1 MMAGMAGAAGM
12 ADMLP
17 LRMAGAVGTRRHAA
31 LVWYRPAIRPGLQAA
46 NDVALLPTSAPGQG
60 ARLQAVLEGNYAGLH
75 RRLTRHLG
83 CAELASDSLHDA
95 WLRLGSLADGG
106 GTAPAHSPVAYVF
119 RVARNA
125 AMDSLRRNRAWLY
138 ADEDVGDGAAGLV
151 DFLADTAAGP
161 ERLAE
166 LQADVRRLAQAV
178 ELLPRRHRQVLEAL
192 RVDELTRQEVAERHD
207 MSLRNVDTALRQAL
221 DHCARHTGY
230 AALGG
235 VGTTR
240 RSLSLRQG

>member
-1 MMAGMAGAAGM
+1 MMAGMATL
-12 ADMLP
+12 ADALP
-17 LRMAGAVGTRRHAA
+17 LRMPGAAAHAGLAG
-31 LVWYRPAIRPGLQAA
+31 YRPAIRPRLRAA
-46 NDVALLPTSAPGQG
+46 NDVAPPPSLPAQG
-60 ARLQAVLEGNYAGLH
+60 ARLQAVLEGNYAALH

-95 WLRLGSLADGG
+95 WLRLGAW
-106 GTAPAHSPVAYVF
+106 TAGEGAPLAHSPAAYVF
-119 RVARNA
+119 RVACNA
-125 AMDSLRRNRAWLY
+125 AVDSLRRNRAWLS
-138 ADEDVGDGAAGLV
+138 ADEGADEASLV
-151 DFLADTAAGP
+151 DRLADTAAGP

-235 VGTTR
+235 VSTPR
-240 RSLSLRQG
+240 RSLRLRKAAHMGG

>member
-1 MMAGMAGAAGM
+1 MMAGMANTM
-12 ADMLP
+12 A
-17 LRMAGAVGTRRHAA
+17 LRMAGAMGPAGMA
-31 LVWYRPAIRPGLQAA
+31 WYRPAIRPRMQAA
-46 NDVALLPTSAPGQG
+46 NDMAPVPTSAPGQG
-60 ARLQAVLEGNYAGLH
+60 ARLQAVLENNYAALH
-75 RRLTRHLG
+75 RRLARHLG
-83 CAELASDSLHDA
+83 CTELASDSLHDA
-95 WLRLGSLADGG
+95 WLRLGVLTARDG
-106 GTAPAHSPVAYVF
+106 AALAHSPVAYVF
-119 RVARNA
+119 RVACNA

-138 ADEDVGDGAAGLV
+138 ADEGDGAGAGGLV

-178 ELLPRRHRQVLEAL
+178 DLLPRRHRQVLEAL

-230 AALGG
+230 AAQGG

>member
-1 MMAGMAGAAGM
+1 MMARLAVALPLRAMGHAGMAC
-12 ADMLP
+12 
-17 LRMAGAVGTRRHAA
+17 
-31 LVWYRPAIRPGLQAA
+31 YRPAIRPRLRAA
-46 NDVALLPTSAPGQG
+46 NDMAPASLPGQG
-60 ARLQAVLEGNYAGLH
+60 RQMQAVLESNYRGLH

-95 WLRLGSLADGG
+95 WLRLGTLAAGDG
-106 GTAPAHSPVAYVF
+106 APLAHSPVAYVF
-119 RVARNA
+119 RVACNA

-138 ADEDVGDGAAGLV
+138 ADEGDGEAGLV

-166 LQADVRRLAQAV
+166 LQADLQRLAQAV

-192 RVDELTRQEVAERHD
+192 RVDELSRQEVAERHD

-230 AALGG
+230 AAQGG

-240 RSLSLRQG
+240 RSLRLNVRSRTDA

>member
-1 MMAGMAGAAGM
+1 MMAGMAKPMVLRTAGARGHAGM
-12 ADMLP
+12 A
-17 LRMAGAVGTRRHAA
+17 RF
-31 LVWYRPAIRPGLQAA
+31 RPAIRPHLQAA
-46 NDVALLPTSAPGQG
+46 NDVALLPTPAPEQG
-60 ARLQAVLEGNYAGLH
+60 AQLQAVLESNYRSLH

-95 WLRLGSLADGG
+95 WLRLGALAAGDG
-106 GTAPAHSPVAYVF
+106 AALAHSPVAYVF
-119 RVARNA
+119 RVACNA

-138 ADEDVGDGAAGLV
+138 ANEEDGAAGRV

-166 LQADVRRLAQAV
+166 LHADVRRLAQAV
-178 ELLPRRHRQVLEAL
+178 DLLPRRHRQVLEAL

-221 DHCARHTGY
+221 DHCVRHTGY
-230 AALGG
+230 AAQGG

-240 RSLSLRQG
+240 RGLRLNVRSRTDA

>member
-1 MMAGMAGAAGM
+1 MMAGMTHVAA
-12 ADMLP
+12 ALP
-17 LRMAGAVGTRRHAA
+17 LRMAGHTGMA
-31 LVWYRPAIRPGLQAA
+31 WCRPGIRPRLQAA
-46 NDVALLPTSAPGQG
+46 NDVAPLPVPPPGQG

-75 RRLTRHLG
+75 RRLARHLG

-95 WLRLGSLADGG
+95 WLRLGSLAAGDG
-106 GTAPAHSPVAYVF
+106 AALAHSPVAYVF
-119 RVARNA
+119 RVACNA

-138 ADEDVGDGAAGLV
+138 ADEGDGDGAAGLV

-178 ELLPRRHRQVLEAL
+178 DLLPRRHRQVLEAL

-230 AALGG
+230 AAQGG

-240 RSLSLRQG
+240 RSLRLRQG

>member
-1 MMAGMAGAAGM
+1 MMAGVANTMA
-12 ADMLP
+12 
-17 LRMAGAVGTRRHAA
+17 LRMAGAMGPAGMA
-31 LVWYRPAIRPGLQAA
+31 WYRPAIRPRMQAA
-46 NDVALLPTSAPGQG
+46 NDVAPVPTSAPGQG
-60 ARLQAVLEGNYAGLH
+60 ARLQAVLENNYAALH
-75 RRLTRHLG
+75 RRLARHLG

-95 WLRLGSLADGG
+95 WLRLGALTARDG
-106 GTAPAHSPVAYVF
+106 AALAHSPVAYVF
-119 RVARNA
+119 RVACNA

-138 ADEDVGDGAAGLV
+138 ADEGDGAGAGGLV

-166 LQADVRRLAQAV
+166 LHADVRRLAQAV
-178 ELLPRRHRQVLEAL
+178 DLLPRRHRQVLEAL

-230 AALGG
+230 AAQGG

>member
-1 MMAGMAGAAGM
+1 MMAGLASMTAA
-12 ADMLP
+12 LP
-17 LRMAGAVGTRRHAA
+17 LRMTGMA
-31 LVWYRPAIRPGLQAA
+31 WYRPAIRPRQQAA
-46 NDVALLPTSAPGQG
+46 NDVAPGQG
-60 ARLQAVLEGNYAGLH
+60 ARLQAVLEGNYAALH
-75 RRLTRHLG
+75 RRLARHLG

-95 WLRLGSLADGG
+95 WLRLGRLAAGDADG
-106 GTAPAHSPVAYVF
+106 AALAHSPVAYVF
-119 RVARNA
+119 RVACNA

-138 ADEDVGDGAAGLV
+138 ADDGDGGGAGLV

-166 LQADVRRLAQAV
+166 LQADVRRLALAV
-178 ELLPRRHRQVLEAL
+178 DLLPRRHRQVLEAL
-192 RVDELTRQEVAERHD
+192 RVDELTRQEVAERHG

-230 AALGG
+230 AAQGG

-240 RSLSLRQG
+240 RGLRLNVRLRTDA

>member
-1 MMAGMAGAAGM
+1 MNLSILDGLKASNVVEEFAGEACSEHGQGIV
-12 ADMLP
+12 
-17 LRMAGAVGTRRHAA
+17 LRDFV
-31 LVWYRPAIRPGLQAA
+31 AA
-46 NDVALLPTSAPGQG
+46 NY
-60 ARLQAVLEGNYAGLH
+60 ARLH
-75 RRLTRHLG
+75 RRLMRNLG
-83 CAELASDSLHDA
+83 CPDLASDCLHDA
-95 WLRLGSLADGG
+95 WLRLGALAAGDG
-106 GTAPAHSPVAYVF
+106 AALAHSPVAYVF
-119 RVARNA
+119 RVACNA

-138 ADEDVGDGAAGLV
+138 ADEGGEDGAGGLV

-178 ELLPRRHRQVLEAL
+178 DLLPRRHRQVLEAL

-221 DHCARHTGY
+221 DHCARHTGH

-235 VGTTR
+235 AGTSR
-240 RSLSLRQG
+240 RSLRLKVRSRTDA

>member
-1 MMAGMAGAAGM
+1 MMARLASTV
-12 ADMLP
+12 DP
-17 LRMAGAVGTRRHAA
+17 LRIVGMQ
-31 LVWYRPAIRPGLQAA
+31 WYRPAIRPRLQAA
-46 NDVALLPTSAPGQG
+46 NDVAAVPGQG
-60 ARLQAVLEGNYAGLH
+60 AQLQAVLESNYAGLH

-95 WLRLGSLADGG
+95 WLRLGAWTAWGG
-106 GTAPAHSPVAYVF
+106 AALAHSPVAYVF
-119 RVARNA
+119 RVACNA
-125 AMDSLRRNRAWLY
+125 AMDSLRRKRAWLY
-138 ADEDVGDGAAGLV
+138 ADEGDGDGAGLV

-166 LQADVRRLAQAV
+166 LKADVRRLAQAV
-178 ELLPRRHRQVLEAL
+178 DLLPRRHQQVLEAL

-221 DHCARHTGY
+221 DHCARHTGH

-235 VGTTR
+235 AGTTR
-240 RSLSLRQG
+240 RSLRLKVRSRTDA